1 MNKLLKKDS
10 SAYLRQRKND
20 NARKMKF
27 LDKMTAEQRE
37 IKRVKDRTYYQKKKA
52 EKKVKPIAQMTEQE
66 K

>member
-1 MNKLLKKDS
+1 
-10 SAYLRQRKND
+10 
-20 NARKMKF
+20 
-27 LDKMTAEQRE
+27 MTAEQRE